1 MDMQHRE
8 HSKHNE
14 YTYGWIFIQ
23 EIYLITCLTIS
34 SYNRVILSINFFSY
48 DFVTIKWMDSNGKL
62 YFRNVSHFDWIKT
75 GKFPELNQLHG
86 VYS

>member
-23 EIYLITCLTIS
+23 EIYLITWLHL
-34 SYNRVILSINFFSY
+34 YVRQ
-48 DFVTIKWMDSNGKL
+48 TIKFLMTRLSVCSIG
-62 YFRNVSHFDWIKT
+62 VSCNEMIDTPMLLVVTSHNMYI
-75 GKFPELNQLHG
+75 LHG
-86 VYS
+86 DDVLN

>member
-23 EIYLITCLTIS
+23 EIYLITCLSMCLFEGRLAGLQELQNLHS
-34 SYNRVILSINFFSY
+34 SHKQCSSSI
-48 DFVTIKWMDSNGKL
+48 
-62 YFRNVSHFDWIKT
+62 VSR
-75 GKFPELNQLHG
+75 
-86 VYS
+86 